1 MAANGGGYRERAKG
15 TGSDLAKGT
24 HLRCRIR
31 EEEAGDPAATTAR
44 CPEPQER
51 KARTTGLPGW
61 LAASYF
67 SGWNF
72 CVARPQ
78 LFDNQI
84 SSLLPL
90 TLTR

>member
-1 MAANGGGYRERAKG
+1 VGIGRGPRHGARFGEGHAP
-15 TGSDLAKGT
+15 SLPDP
-24 HLRCRIR
+24 

-51 KARTTGLPGW
+51 KARTSPGW

-72 CVARPQ
+72 CVAHPQ
-78 LFDNQI
+78 VFDNQI